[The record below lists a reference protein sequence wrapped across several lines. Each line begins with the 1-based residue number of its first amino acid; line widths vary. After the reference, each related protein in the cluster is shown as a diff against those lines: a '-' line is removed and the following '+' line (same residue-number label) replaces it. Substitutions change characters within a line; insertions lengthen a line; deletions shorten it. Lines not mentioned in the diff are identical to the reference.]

1 MLQTPVSQAAC
12 TLPTLP
18 APTSLLAPWATA
30 QQALVV
36 VGSRL
41 DLVVL
46 GLVDPV
52 LEVRLVGLVELADV
66 AAAVDVVVV
75 AAADAE
81 VEVDAVVEADE
92 VVKVVKVVEVVEA
105 VIKRGWIFQPNDALA
120 RRTLP
125 PSSHCLWLIIM
136 FCTF

>member
-75 AAADAE
+75 AAADAV

-92 VVKVVKVVEVVEA
+92 VVKVVEVVEA